1 MNRLRPIFLAV
12 AVVVSALLAYGFLT
26 LPKAQPSDAEG
37 FSAAR
42 VLEDIEVIS
51 RKHHSVAHPEERAE
65 VRDYLVGRLEG
76 MGGNVSLYTYDSIPG
91 PKILGDSF
99 VFEAVDIL
107 AEFPPV
113 EASEDPT
120 YLMFVA
126 HYDSRHL
133 HPMPKD
139 TVLSYGAADDGYG
152 IGVILESVSEL
163 LEVRQD
169 WKQGIKVLFT
179 DAEESGMLGMEAIWE
194 NDRQVFDNVGFLI
207 NIEGRGTW
215 GPALLFETCPG
226 NEKIMDLYA
235 ETSKYKYTYSLT
247 SVVYSFLPTF
257 TDFTIVM
264 DDVPGVN
271 FSTIAEVN
279 HYHTDL
285 DNFDNVNA
293 ASVQHYGAQILPLA
307 MRYLT
312 DPVFADKDY
321 LMGEKNTVNF
331 TVPALGLF
339 NVSKTAYMII
349 NIIVFVLFVLLVALE
364 ALRGRVKAM
373 DIVKQACVVL
383 CLAISVLA
391 IGELVAY
398 VSAVIVGARF
408 KPFGIVQGVPFDNFV
423 MAMAMVLM
431 VVIVVAIY
439 LVTRTAAIRQTSGSM
454 RASAA
459 SNAAEKHAFK
469 MLYGALMLTF
479 VLSVVLVFAIG
490 ENFMFLIPL
499 TCAALAMILW
509 HITSL
514 KVWLV
519 AAMVVIMLHAFSFL
533 FALSMALSIGAL
545 GAVMMI
551 AFCDVMVLVPL
562 ADIYMM
568 NTRN

>member
-1 MNRLRPIFLAV
+1 MNKIRPIFLAL
-12 AVVVSALLAYGFLT
+12 AVVFSALLAYGFLT

-37 FSAAR
+37 FSAER
-42 VLEDIEVIS
+42 VLKDIEVIS
-51 RKHHSVAHPEERAE
+51 RKPHSVAHPEERAE

-99 VFEAVDIL
+99 FFEAVDIV
-107 AEFPPV
+107 AEFPPL

-139 TVLSYGAADDGYG
+139 TVLSYGTADDGYG
-152 IGVILESVSEL
+152 VGAVLESVSEL

-169 WKQGIKVLFT
+169 WKQGVKVLFT
-179 DAEESGMLGMEAIWE
+179 DAEESGMKGMTAIWE

-207 NIEGRGTW
+207 NLEGRGSW
-215 GPALLFETCPG
+215 GPVLLFETCPG
-226 NEKIMDLYA
+226 NEKIMDLYE

-247 SVVYSFLPTF
+247 SVVYSFMPNF

-264 DDVPGVN
+264 DEVPGVN
-271 FSTIAEVN
+271 FSTIADVN

-285 DNFDNVNA
+285 DNFSNVNA
-293 ASVQHYGAQILPLA
+293 ASIQHYGAQILPLA
-307 MRYLT
+307 MKYVT

-321 LMGEKNTVNF
+321 LRAEKNTVNF
-331 TVPALGLF
+331 TVPGLGLF

-349 NIIVFVLFVLLVALE
+349 NIIVFVLFVLLVVLE
-364 ALRGRVKAM
+364 VLRGRVKIM
-373 DIVKQACVVL
+373 SVVKQACVVL
-383 CLAISVLA
+383 CFAISVLA
-391 IGELVAY
+391 VGELVAY
-398 VSAVIVGARF
+398 VSALIAGARF
-408 KPFGIVQGVPFDNFV
+408 KPFGVVQGVPFDNVV
-423 MAMAMVLM
+423 MIIAMVLM
-431 VVIVVAIY
+431 VAVVVAIY

-459 SNAAEKHAFK
+459 SNAVEKHAYNI
-469 MLYGALMLTF
+469 LYGTLVLIF
-479 VLSVVLVFAIG
+479 VLSMALVFALG
-490 ENFMFLIPL
+490 ENLMFMIPL
-499 TCAALAMILW
+499 TCAAVAMILW

-514 KVWLV
+514 KVWLL

-533 FALSMALSIGAL
+533 FALSMALTIGAL
-545 GAVMMI
+545 GAVMML

-568 NTRN
+568 NTRK